1 MPMVECL
8 LPEVTCYLL
17 PFHWPIRV
25 SWLCLIPW
33 CRKVRGGGAD
43 TQVTLQSLRND
54 GSEGS
59 LVLHT
64 EALVLV
70 PGSLGQLSP
79 PGGERTII
87 LILPRMKPK
96 IFNMAEEEKLS
107 FSHPVY

>member
-1 MPMVECL
+1 MLCV
-8 LPEVTCYLL
+8 
-17 PFHWPIRV
+17 PISLAHPSV
-25 SWLCLIPW
+25 LAMLNSMAQESNM
-33 CRKVRGGGAD
+33 GGGEEGED

-79 PGGERTII
+79 PGGDRRII
-87 LILPRMKPK
+87 LIVSRMRPK